1 MTDIDVKY
9 MQMALR
15 LARRGLGSVEPN
27 PLVGCL
33 ITKANQIIGKGWH
46 RKFGGAHAEVAALE
60 DCKNLGVSPRG
71 ATMYVTLEPCCHQ
84 GKTPPCTDA
93 IIAAG
98 IKRVVVATVDP
109 SPYVAGKGIEQLR
122 AAGIEVEEGLCQ
134 RQAQLLNAPFMK
146 FGMTGRPWVILK
158 WAQSIDGKLAWA
170 HTTQDPEHDRRW
182 ISGIASRRNA
192 HVLRRRAQAIVV
204 GINTVLAD
212 DPLLTPRPAKGKKPI
227 RVVLDSYLRTPLSC
241 RLVRTA
247 RRVPV
252 LIYCSQR
259 ALAGNPKAA
268 ERLEKKEVQVLP
280 YPQTDRSNLHFL
292 LEQLGQQGIQQV
304 LVEGGAAVLG
314 SFLKEG
320 LADELCIYIA
330 AKLLGQAGSVP
341 LTTATIALTDAL
353 ALQAVR
359 VERFGDDVCVSG
371 FTQRAL
377 AEIGLHQGDGCEKV

>member
-1 MTDIDVKY
+1 
-9 MQMALR
+9 
-15 LARRGLGSVEPN
+15 
-27 PLVGCL
+27 
-33 ITKANQIIGKGWH
+33 
-46 RKFGGAHAEVAALE
+46 
-60 DCKNLGVSPRG
+60 
-71 ATMYVTLEPCCHQ
+71 
-84 GKTPPCTDA
+84 
-93 IIAAG
+93 
-98 IKRVVVATVDP
+98 VVATVDP